1 MEGIASAEV
10 KDLLIVGGG
19 PAGAAA
25 ALEARQHGLAVSIWE
40 RDRFPRHKVCGEF
53 LSAES
58 LSALEEEIPL
68 AAYHP
73 AVIRRSEFISPR
85 GRVHGF
91 PLPHPAQGLSR
102 RVLDEALWR
111 AARSRGAEV
120 HEGEGVRR
128 VSQQVGTRSDG
139 SSCLWELD
147 SMGGRNDRGRALI
160 VSAGRWWSLEGISG
174 PTKNHGEREGAW
186 LGAKAHFAG
195 LLPRDAVEMYYF
207 PGGYCGLAPIEG
219 GLYNAC
225 CLVHRSLAQEGSAIA
240 AFAAW
245 ITGISGHHAL
255 AERLRPG
262 SQFSKTVATAPV
274 KPARRRS
281 NIQGALLAGDA
292 AGFLDPFTGDG
303 ISIALQSGRLAAR
316 VLAGCLRNRSA
327 SEGIAQAAEIY
338 RRKLDE
344 AVGGSYRLAGILRA
358 LVRAPSW
365 LQESVAASL
374 PWLGARL
381 EAETRWRNSASNV
394 AGRNGAPPASGGGSK
409 LATEPAGA
417 FDPENL
423 EREPL

>member
-1 MEGIASAEV
+1 MESIASAEV
-10 KDLLIVGGG
+10 KDLLVVGGG

-25 ALEARQHGLAVSIWE
+25 ALEARRHGLAVSIWE

-53 LSAES
+53 LSSES
-58 LSALEEEIPL
+58 LSALEEEIAL
-68 AAYHP
+68 EAYHP

-91 PLPHPAQGLSR
+91 PLPHPGRGLSR
-102 RVLDEALWR
+102 RALDEALWR
-111 AARSRGAEV
+111 AAASRGAEI
-120 HEGEGVRR
+120 HEGECVRR
-128 VSQQVGTRSDG
+128 VSRQVATRGDG

-147 SMGGRNDRGRALI
+147 SMGGKKDAARALI

-174 PTKNHGEREGAW
+174 PTKNHGEHGGAW
-186 LGAKAHFAG
+186 LGAKAHFGG
-195 LLPRDAVEMYYF
+195 LSPRDAVEMYYF
-207 PGGYCGLAPIEG
+207 SGGYCGLAPIEG

-225 CLVHRSLAQEGSAIA
+225 CLVHRSLAQDGSAVA
-240 AFAAW
+240 DFAAW
-245 ITGISGHHAL
+245 ITEISGHHAL

-262 SQFSKTVATAPV
+262 SQVSKTVATAPV

-316 VLAGCLRNRSA
+316 VLAGCLKNRSVP
-327 SEGIAQAAEIY
+327 EGIERAVEVY
-338 RRKLDE
+338 RRKLDD

-358 LVRAPSW
+358 LVWAPSW

-374 PWLGARL
+374 PWLGPRL

-394 AGRNGAPPASGGGSK
+394 VGRNSAPPVAGGDAN
-409 LATEPAGA
+409 LAPEPAGA
-417 FDPENL
+417 FDPESL
-423 EREPL
+423 ERESV

>member
-1 MEGIASAEV
+1 MESIASAEV
-10 KDLLIVGGG
+10 KDLLVVGGG

-25 ALEARQHGLAVSIWE
+25 ALEARRHGLAVSIWE

-53 LSAES
+53 LSSES
-58 LSALEEEIPL
+58 LSALEEEIAL
-68 AAYHP
+68 EAYHP

-91 PLPHPAQGLSR
+91 PLPHPGRGLSR
-102 RVLDEALWR
+102 RALDEALWR
-111 AARSRGAEV
+111 AAASRGAEV

-128 VSQQVGTRSDG
+128 VSRQVATRGDG

-174 PTKNHGEREGAW
+174 PTKNHGEHGGAW
-186 LGAKAHFAG
+186 LGAKAHFGG
-195 LLPRDAVEMYYF
+195 LSPRDAVEMCYF
-207 PGGYCGLAPIEG
+207 SGGYCGLAPIEG

-225 CLVHRSLAQEGSAIA
+225 CLVHRSLAQDGSAVA
-240 AFAAW
+240 DFAAW
-245 ITGISGHHAL
+245 ITEISGHHAL

-262 SQFSKTVATAPV
+262 SQVSKTVATAPV

-316 VLAGCLRNRSA
+316 VLAGCLKNRSVP
-327 SEGIAQAAEIY
+327 EGIERAVEVF
-338 RRKLDE
+338 RRKLDD

-358 LVRAPSW
+358 LVWAPSW

-374 PWLGARL
+374 PWLGPRL

-394 AGRNGAPPASGGGSK
+394 VGRNSAPPVAGGDAN
-409 LATEPAGA
+409 LAPEPAGA
-417 FDPENL
+417 FDPESL
-423 EREPL
+423 ERESV